1 MRKTRLILCVA
12 TAVLLFS
19 TCANIPGRKKEMP
32 VQIPIG
38 DSLDKQHA
46 EFAGFAEVLR
56 PTRSQLTVRLH
67 KESLFDAGRH
77 SLRSE
82 AHHDLCQ
89 VAEILGK
96 YPEFMVVVAGHTDNI
111 GQESHNQWLS
121 ERRAYAVADFLVAK
135 GLDPNRIQVIGYGES
150 RPIAANDTAQGR
162 LCNRR
167 VELYIIRK
175 PS

>member
-56 PTRSQLTVRLH
+56 PTRSQLTV
-67 KESLFDAGRH
+67 RH